1 MNTIMPASAP
11 HFAGVN
17 RLVLT
22 ELDSARE
29 ISMKKA
35 LLRLFEARLKRCIKI
50 AKLQTKPLATHTSIP
65 HINIHVAHPTS

>member
-1 MNTIMPASAP
+1 MWMNKIMLASMPP

-17 RLVLT
+17 RLVLS
-22 ELDSARE
+22 ELDSVRE

-50 AKLQTKPLATHTSIP
+50 AKLQTKPLAA
-65 HINIHVAHPTS
+65 NIHVY